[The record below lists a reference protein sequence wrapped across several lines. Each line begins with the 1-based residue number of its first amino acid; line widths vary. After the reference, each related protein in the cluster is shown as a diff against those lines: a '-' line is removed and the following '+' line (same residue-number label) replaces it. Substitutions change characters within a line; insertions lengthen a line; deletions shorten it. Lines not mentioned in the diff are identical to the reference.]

1 VVDHRRPKLDDLWLR
16 RLSLERLVAIP
27 ASYQPEMV
35 EIVLDLGRMCFLI
48 VMAGLRRVTTSTR
61 QMKAVRHGRVCQ
73 WQAGWL
79 WFASGTFQHRDCTAE
94 DRCDE
99 ATGWWQKW
107 DLLRQVAGRL
117 VCTGRGGADREQ
129 EGAGDVEGDQLG
141 RWALGAV

>member
-16 RLSLERLVAIP
+16 RLSLGRLVAIP
-27 ASYQPEMV
+27 ASYQSEMV
-35 EIVLDLGRMCFLI
+35 EIGLDLGQMRFLI

-61 QMKAVRHGRVCQ
+61 QMKAVRHGRVCR

-79 WFASGTFQHRDCTAE
+79 LVRFRHVSAWRLHAE

-129 EGAGDVEGDQLG
+129 EGAGDVEGD
-141 RWALGAV
+141 